1 MVDTSVFSLT
11 GDPDAIGSS
20 AGNWSTFS
28 VAASTAAGDIRRIDS
43 GDFQGD
49 EAETYR
55 EKLNQDLPPHLD
67 TTSQAW
73 SVVAAALKTYAATLT
88 VLQSRMATL
97 ASQAGRQQDAVDSAS
112 NAVADAETAD
122 ARHTT
127 GQQAAAD
134 ALGPGEKLPPDT
146 YHAQTAGAAG
156 ELSNANTALQATID
170 AANKVRAEHST
181 AVETCVGGINHAK
194 GMRFAEPPGFWGR
207 LKNSVT
213 GWISDHADVLKSISG
228 VLKTISGIAGLLA
241 MIPVLAPVMAP
252 IALVTGGAALAI
264 DVTVKVVTGD
274 GSWTSIGL
282 DAALMVLPGA
292 GKLLKGAVLTTK
304 TGQAVDRAAGTALA
318 LAKNSK
324 VGQALTALKNSRAGN
339 ILSAPGTGLDRVN
352 TKIAQGL
359 SHVPGANRLPSV
371 NPRQAAQAAVNRD
384 PSILQRTRDNPL
396 VARRPHIDAA
406 VRRDVM
412 NNAERVSR
420 GDNAGDIICAR
431 SGEPIP
437 VVRDANKNPVLH
449 DPVTHKP
456 TTDPGGVTVPEKATY
471 DVGHSESHEWSYTRV
486 QATDEGWTKEM
497 IKAHQNNAKIF
508 GIELK
513 GPNRGA
519 GYDAKLIHL
528 LPGSPLRR

>member
-1 MVDTSVFSLT
+1 VLSIFSLT

-20 AGNWSTFS
+20 AGKWSTFS

-241 MIPVLAPVMAP
+241 MIPVLAPIMAP

-274 GSWTSIGL
+274 GSWGSIVVDG
-282 DAALMVLPGA
+282 ALMVVPGA
-292 GKLLKGAVLTTK
+292 GKVLHGTVMAAK
-304 TGQAVDRAAGTALA
+304 AGQAADKFAGAALS
-318 LAKNSK
+318 LAKNSA
-324 VGQALTALKNSRAGN
+324 GGRTLTVLKNSRAGH
-339 ILSAPGTGLDRVN
+339 LLAAPGRGLERAN
-352 TKIAQGL
+352 TKVAQGL
-359 SHVPGANRLPSV
+359 GHLPGANRLPG
-371 NPRQAAQAAVNRD
+371 NRIWTSKD
-384 PSILQRTRDNPL
+384 PL
-396 VARRPHIDAA
+396 VPELANALEKRLPGQITATNRR
-406 VRRDVM
+406 VF
-412 NNAERVSR
+412 
-420 GDNAGDIICAR
+420 R
-431 SGEPIP
+431 SNGE
-437 VVRDANKNPVLH
+437 
-449 DPVTHKP
+449 
-456 TTDPGGVTVPEKATY
+456 
-471 DVGHSESHEWSYTRV
+471 
-486 QATDEGWTKEM
+486 QATDVDIDMKHAAVQVKSGTGRAALGQAIETAGVVDKPVVVYGPRLGWQMRRNLTS
-497 IKAHQNNAKIF
+497 
-508 GIELK
+508 
-513 GPNRGA
+513 A
-519 GYDAKLIHL
+519 GY
-528 LPGSPLRR
+528 GSARTVDELVEIYKKMVS